1 MRLLRYIVAA
11 VGLVSLIAI
20 ALFLKLCFDIDHQ
33 GRVDQAQPADAIV
46 VLGAKLLPDGKPSP
60 DLEERTWHGVELYQA
75 CWAPNL
81 ICTGGPTSGYSSG
94 AAVAKELAISWGVP
108 EGRVFLAEDCLI
120 TSDDAHHTAAV
131 MAQHGWQTAIVVSH
145 PLHVYRAKVLFERE
159 GIIVYTSPTTTDVD
173 GIALPWRVYYTVR
186 EGLFTLEQLMR

>member
-1 MRLLRYIVAA
+1 MRLPRYLLIGL
-11 VGLVSLIAI
+11 GLVVAI
-20 ALFLKLCFDIDHQ
+20 PAVLFLKLCLDIEHQ
-33 GRVDQAQPADAIV
+33 GRLDLAQPADVIV

-60 DLEERTWHGVELYQA
+60 DLEERTRHGVELYQA
-75 CWAPNL
+75 GWAPNL
-81 ICTGGPTSGYSSG
+81 ICTGGPASSYSSG

-108 EGRVFLAEDCLI
+108 EGRVFLAEDCRI
-120 TSDDAHHTAAV
+120 TSDDARRTAAV
-131 MAQHGWQTAIVVSH
+131 MAEHGWQRAILVSH
-145 PLHVYRAKVLFERE
+145 PLHVYRAKLLFERE